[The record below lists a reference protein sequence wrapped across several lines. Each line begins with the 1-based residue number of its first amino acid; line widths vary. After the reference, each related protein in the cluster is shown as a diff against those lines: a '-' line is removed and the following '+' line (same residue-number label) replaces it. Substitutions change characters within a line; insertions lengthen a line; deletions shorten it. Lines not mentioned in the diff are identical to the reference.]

1 MKILVKQYRGQQK
14 HPHKQSKVTPL
25 CFAYDKD
32 LEQIYAFYC
41 ARYENITFN
50 EFLRLGITD
59 FMMKLNSM
67 PESEPLYNIIKSRL
81 INPATIKDK
90 EERKYWRKQKQINK
104 IPDIYLS
111 DEELDFNLKEL
122 MGGLK
127 NGKRFM

>member
-1 MKILVKQYRGQQK
+1 MNQK
-14 HPHKQSKVTPL
+14 RPQNLSKATPI

-41 ARYENITFN
+41 ARYENISFN

-59 FMMKLNSM
+59 FMMKFNSI
-67 PESEPLYNIIKSRL
+67 PETEPIYNIIKSRI

-111 DEELDFNLKEL
+111 NEELDLNLKEV